1 MIQILMI
8 KLKQNQILM
17 ENQINQIKNKIILN
31 WNQINRPSKNNWIFQ
46 IKISHKSNLM
56 IVKKNWKII

>member
-46 IKISHKSNLM
+46 IKFSHKSNLM